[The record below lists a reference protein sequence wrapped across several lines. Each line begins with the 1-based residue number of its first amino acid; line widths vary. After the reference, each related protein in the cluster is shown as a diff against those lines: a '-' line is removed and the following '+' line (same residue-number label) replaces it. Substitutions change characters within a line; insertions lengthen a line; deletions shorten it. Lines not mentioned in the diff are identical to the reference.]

1 MNIILIMFEVL
12 GSFVVGTLI
21 KEIPVNPVHN
31 HRKCKVMIETL
42 IKEIPVNPVPN
53 HRKRKAMIETIQFWD
68 IALSSQ
74 RWSFQG
80 PFGPIE

>member
-1 MNIILIMFEVL
+1 MQILRTIGGAQLRMNIILIMFEVL
-12 GSFVVGTLI
+12 GSFVVG
-21 KEIPVNPVHN
+21 
-31 HRKCKVMIETL
+31 TL

-80 PFGPIE
+80 PFGTIE